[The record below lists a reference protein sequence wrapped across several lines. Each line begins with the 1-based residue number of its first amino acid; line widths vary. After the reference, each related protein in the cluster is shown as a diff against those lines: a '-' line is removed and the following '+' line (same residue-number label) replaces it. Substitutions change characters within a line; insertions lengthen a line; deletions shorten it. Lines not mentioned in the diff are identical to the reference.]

1 MVPKGGRQRGCAFAK
16 QRRRN
21 VRERPWRRE
30 DYAEALKWYR
40 KAAEQGYPLAQ
51 SNLGGMYANGL
62 GVAQDYTEAVDWY
75 RKAAEQDDPAGE
87 VNLLVQCMNAG
98 LVLNKTTPR

>member
-1 MVPKGGRQRGCAFAK
+1 
-16 QRRRN
+16 
-21 VRERPWRRE
+21 
-30 DYAEALKWYR
+30 
-40 KAAEQGYPLAQ
+40 
-51 SNLGGMYANGL
+51 MYANGL